1 VIVVFKGKLARNPTN
16 LQFVGSSQQNNMKT
30 GDLYQIMMS
39 TVCRHTGVGEL
50 DMIENNKEECVDA
63 RYILIYFLSKYL
75 TDEDISK
82 NTGLTRQAV
91 NYIRNHFENKMN
103 KWSIKSG
110 IYDIGE
116 MLKPPFLNEGF

>member
-1 VIVVFKGKLARNPTN
+1 
-16 LQFVGSSQQNNMKT
+16 MKT

-50 DMIENNKEECVDA
+50 DMIESNKEECVDA

-103 KWSIKSG
+103 KWTVRNCMI
-110 IYDIGE
+110 DIG
-116 MLKPPFLNEGF
+116 NELSVIC

>member
-1 VIVVFKGKLARNPTN
+1 
-16 LQFVGSSQQNNMKT
+16 MKT

-50 DMIENNKEECVDA
+50 DMIESNKEECVDA

-103 KWSIKSG
+103 KWSIKSCMH
-110 IYDIGE
+110 DIGNE
-116 MLKPPFLNEGF
+116 ILKPPFLNEGL

>member
-1 VIVVFKGKLARNPTN
+1 
-16 LQFVGSSQQNNMKT
+16 MKT

-50 DMIENNKEECVDA
+50 DMIESNKEECVDA

-82 NTGLTRQAV
+82 NAGLTRQAV
-91 NYIRNHFENKMN
+91 NYIRNHFEQKMN
-103 KWSIKSG
+103 KWSIKSCMH
-110 IYDIGE
+110 DIGNE
-116 MLKPPFLNEGF
+116 ILKPPFLNEGF

>member
-1 VIVVFKGKLARNPTN
+1 
-16 LQFVGSSQQNNMKT
+16 MKT

-50 DMIENNKEECVDA
+50 DMIESNKEECVDA

-82 NTGLTRQAV
+82 NTGLTRQHCSSASQL
-91 NYIRNHFENKMN
+91 HSGPK
-103 KWSIKSG
+103 SILPTARYLG
-110 IYDIGE
+110 
-116 MLKPPFLNEGF
+116 

>member
-1 VIVVFKGKLARNPTN
+1 
-16 LQFVGSSQQNNMKT
+16 MKT

-50 DMIENNKEECVDA
+50 DMIESNKEECVDA

-82 NTGLTRQAV
+82 NTGSTRQAV

>member
-1 VIVVFKGKLARNPTN
+1 
-16 LQFVGSSQQNNMKT
+16 MKT

-50 DMIENNKEECVDA
+50 DMIESNKEECVDA

-103 KWSIKSG
+103 KWSIKSCMN
-110 IYDIGE
+110 DIG
-116 MLKPPFLNEGF
+116 NEILGMKY